1 MAEIVQFRL
10 PDGNVVTVKLI
21 DLGRDLNR
29 RDGGVT
35 IEPVSDNFSSVHHHA
50 FETNGNW
57 NILIRDRFNQNIKA
71 YVLNKSNGSW
81 SERSLTDAEK
91 RQR

>member
-21 DLGRDLNR
+21 DLGR
-29 RDGGVT
+29 GGVT
-35 IEPVSDNFSSVHHHA
+35 IEPVSGNVSSVHHHA
-50 FETNGNW
+50 FEKNGNW
-57 NILIRDRFNQNIKA
+57 NILIRDRNDQNIKA

>member
-50 FETNGNW
+50 FEKNGNW

-71 YVLNKSNGSW
+71 MFSIKVMVVGL
-81 SERSLTDAEK
+81 RDL
-91 RQR
+91 

>member
-35 IEPVSDNFSSVHHHA
+35 IEPVSDNFSSVHHIVLL
-50 FETNGNW
+50 N
-57 NILIRDRFNQNIKA
+57 DKIK
-71 YVLNKSNGSW
+71 NSKHSRGC
-81 SERSLTDAEK
+81 
-91 RQR
+91 